1 MIKPSYRRF
10 NKEVVA
16 DLTEK
21 FLNGDLFTLDEI
33 AENHLGRGET
43 AFARIMNKRRVE
55 GWINTIKTHLRK
67 DGDALACDDTNE
79 DGKGV
84 FGIVEKEAQARY
96 AMNRYYVLVK
106 GVVQGATNLQQSVRS
121 KGLLRGK
128 TTMEALS
135 LPKVKEK

>member
-1 MIKPSYRRF
+1 MKRPSYRKF

-21 FLNGDLFTLDEI
+21 FQNGYLMTLDEI
-33 AENHLGRGET
+33 AENYLGRGET
-43 AFARIMNKRRVE
+43 AFARIMNKRRVT
-55 GWINTIKTHLRK
+55 GWINTIKIHLRL
-67 DGDALACDDTNE
+67 DGDALACVDSDE

-84 FGIVEKEAQARY
+84 FGIVENESQARY

-106 GVVQGATNLQQSVRS
+106 GVVQGATNLQKSVRS

-128 TTMEALS
+128 TTTETLS
-135 LPKVKEK
+135 LPKIKE